1 MKVMDAY
8 TAFVVNHRKGIVVVT
23 ALLCLVCAV
32 SALMVSVNYDMS
44 SYLPKSCDSAQSLR
58 VMEDE
63 FTEAVPNARVMVE
76 DVSLAQAL
84 DCKKQMQNVPGVES
98 VMWLDD
104 VADVRIPL
112 ETQDKALVE
121 SYYENGNALF
131 SVTIDT
137 DKDTQAVNGIY
148 EIVGESG
155 HIAGEAVKTAE
166 TKSMA
171 VSEVVNAFFI
181 LVPLILLLLVVST
194 TSWLEPIYFLLA
206 IGVSI
211 LLNMGTNLV
220 LGEVSNIAFTV
231 SPILQLAVSLD
242 YAIFLLHAFRRFRE
256 TEPNVAVAMRAAMK
270 QSFSSVAASAAT
282 TAFGFAVLSIM
293 QFRIGAELGLTLVK
307 GIVLSFLCVMVFLPA
322 FTCLTYKLI
331 DRTHHRPLMPSFKNM
346 GKFVAPLRIPVVVL
360 VAVLIVP
367 CFLGQGSTTFT
378 YGMGSTA
385 ESETRAAADQV
396 AIEEAF
402 GNSTATV
409 VLVPRGQVGAEL
421 ALAQQLEGLDHVTS
435 VVSYATSVGAS
446 VPEFMVPSSA
456 LSQFYSENY
465 ARLIVYSDTLTEGDT
480 AFGLYEN
487 IRATCENFYDTS
499 YIVGEIPSLYDMR
512 AVSTD
517 DNSKTNPLAI
527 IAILLVL
534 VVTFR
539 SATLPILLVATIES
553 AIIINLSVPYFAG
566 DSLNYLGYLV
576 INTVQLGATVDYA
589 ILFTDTYRQFRT
601 IMPAKQA
608 LHRATGQSFAS
619 ILISASILALAGGVL
634 WLTNTNELI
643 ALLGLL
649 LLRGTILS
657 LFLVMTF
664 LPGVLLLF
672 DKLIGKTTWHA
683 NFFNGTCGE
692 GSLAVAGA
700 ATAVAG
706 AAPVDAAAAAG
717 SGAAAGAGADA
728 AVPATAVAGAAPV
741 DTAAA
746 VGTSNE
752 SDAASASLNVLD
764 RASSA
769 KE

>member
-1 MKVMDAY
+1 M
-8 TAFVVNHRKGIVVVT
+8 
-23 ALLCLVCAV
+23 
-32 SALMVSVNYDMS
+32 
-44 SYLPKSCDSAQSLR
+44 
-58 VMEDE
+58 
-63 FTEAVPNARVMVE
+63 
-76 DVSLAQAL
+76 
-84 DCKKQMQNVPGVES
+84 
-98 VMWLDD
+98 
-104 VADVRIPL
+104 
-112 ETQDKALVE
+112 
-121 SYYENGNALF
+121 
-131 SVTIDT
+131 
-137 DKDTQAVNGIY
+137 
-148 EIVGESG
+148 
-155 HIAGEAVKTAE
+155 
-166 TKSMA
+166 
-171 VSEVVNAFFI
+171 
-181 LVPLILLLLVVST
+181 
-194 TSWLEPIYFLLA
+194 
-206 IGVSI
+206 
-211 LLNMGTNLV
+211 
-220 LGEVSNIAFTV
+220 
-231 SPILQLAVSLD
+231 
-242 YAIFLLHAFRRFRE
+242 
-256 TEPNVAVAMRAAMK
+256 
-270 QSFSSVAASAAT
+270 
-282 TAFGFAVLSIM
+282 
-293 QFRIGAELGLTLVK
+293 
-307 GIVLSFLCVMVFLPA
+307 
-322 FTCLTYKLI
+322 
-331 DRTHHRPLMPSFKNM
+331 
-346 GKFVAPLRIPVVVL
+346 
-360 VAVLIVP
+360 
-367 CFLGQGSTTFT
+367 
-378 YGMGSTA
+378 
-385 ESETRAAADQV
+385 
-396 AIEEAF
+396 
-402 GNSTATV
+402 
-409 VLVPRGQVGAEL
+409 
-421 ALAQQLEGLDHVTS
+421 
-435 VVSYATSVGAS
+435 
-446 VPEFMVPSSA
+446 
-456 LSQFYSENY
+456 
-465 ARLIVYSDTLTEGDT
+465 
-480 AFGLYEN
+480 
-487 IRATCENFYDTS
+487 
-499 YIVGEIPSLYDMR
+499 GEIPSLYDMR

-700 ATAVAG
+700 AAAVAS
-706 AAPVDAAAAAG
+706 AAPVDAAAAG

>member
-1 MKVMDAY
+1 MRVMDAY
-8 TAFVVNHRKGIVVVT
+8 TAFVVNHRKGIVATT

-32 SALMVSVNYDMS
+32 SALLVSVNYDMS
-44 SYLPKSCDSAQSLR
+44 SYLPESCDSAKSLR

-63 FTEAVPNARVMVE
+63 FTEAVPNARVMVD
-76 DVSLAQAL
+76 DVSLSQAL
-84 DCKKQMQNVPGVES
+84 DYKRRMQQVEGVDS
-98 VMWLDD
+98 IMWLDD
-104 VADVRIPL
+104 VADVRVPL
-112 ETQDKALVE
+112 ETLDAAIVE
-121 SYYENGNALF
+121 NYYKEGNALF
-131 SVTIDT
+131 SVTIDSN
-137 DKDTQAVNGIY
+137 KDIQAIQGLYQV
-148 EIVGESG
+148 VGDQG
-155 HIAGEAVKTAE
+155 HVAGEAAKTAE

-181 LVPLILLLLVVST
+181 LVPLILLLLIVST
-194 TSWLEPIYFLLA
+194 TSWLEPLYFLLA

-211 LLNMGTNLV
+211 LLNMGTNLF

-242 YAIFLLHAFRRFRE
+242 YAIFLLHSFRRYRA
-256 TEPNVAVAMRAAMK
+256 TEPDIVQAMRAAMK

-282 TAFGFAVLSIM
+282 TAFGFAVLTIM

-307 GIVLSFLCVMVFLPA
+307 GIVFSFLCVMVFLPA

-331 DRTHHRPLMPSFKNM
+331 DRTQHRPFMPSFKTM
-346 GKFVAPLRIPVVVL
+346 GKRVAPLRIPVVILVVVL
-360 VAVLIVP
+360 AVP

-385 ESETRAAADQV
+385 ESQTRAGADQI
-396 AIEEAF
+396 AIEKTF

-409 VLVPRGQVGAEL
+409 ILVPRESVGTEL
-421 ALAQQLEGLDHVTS
+421 ALAQQLEQLEHVTS
-435 VVSYATSVGAS
+435 VTSYATSVGATI
-446 VPEFMVPSSA
+446 PEFMVPSGV
-456 LSQFYSENY
+456 LDQFYSEHF
-465 ARLIVYSDTLTEGDT
+465 ARLVVYSDTLTEGDI

-487 IRATCENFYDTS
+487 MRATCANFYDSDDT
-499 YIVGEIPSLYDMR
+499 YLVGEIPSLYDMR
-512 AVSTD
+512 AVTTE

-534 VVTFR
+534 LVTFK
-539 SATLPILLVATIES
+539 SVSLPILLVATIES
-553 AIIINLSVPYFAG
+553 AIIINLSIPYFAG

-601 IMPAKQA
+601 TMPAQRA
-608 LHRATGQSFAS
+608 LQRATGQSFTS
-619 ILISASILALAGGVL
+619 VLISAGILALAGGVL

-672 DKLIGKTTWHA
+672 DTVIAKTTWHA
-683 NFFNGTCGE
+683 NYY
-692 GSLAVAGA
+692 
-700 ATAVAG
+700 
-706 AAPVDAAAAAG
+706 DAAGRGGQPAQVGVPDQACSVKEAG
-717 SGAAAGAGADA
+717 YGQQ
-728 AVPATAVAGAAPV
+728 
-741 DTAAA
+741 
-746 VGTSNE
+746 
-752 SDAASASLNVLD
+752 
-764 RASSA
+764 R
-769 KE
+769 

>member
-1 MKVMDAY
+1 MRVMDAY
-8 TAFVVNHRKGIVVVT
+8 TAFVVNHRKGIVATT

-32 SALMVSVNYDMS
+32 SALLVSVNYDMS
-44 SYLPKSCDSAQSLR
+44 SYLPESCDSAKSLR

-63 FTEAVPNARVMVE
+63 FTEAVPNARVMVD
-76 DVSLAQAL
+76 DVSLSQAL
-84 DCKKQMQNVPGVES
+84 DYKRRMQQVEGVDS

-104 VADVRIPL
+104 VADVRVPL
-112 ETQDKALVE
+112 ETLDAAIVE
-121 SYYENGNALF
+121 NYYKEGNALF
-131 SVTIDT
+131 SVTIDS
-137 DKDTQAVNGIY
+137 DKDVQAIQGLYQV
-148 EIVGESG
+148 VGDQG
-155 HIAGEAVKTAE
+155 HVAGEAAKTAE

-181 LVPLILLLLVVST
+181 LVPLILLLLIVST
-194 TSWLEPIYFLLA
+194 TSWLEPLYFLLA

-211 LLNMGTNLV
+211 LLNMGTNLF

-242 YAIFLLHAFRRFRE
+242 YAIFLLHSFRRYRA
-256 TEPNVAVAMRAAMK
+256 TEPDIVQAMRAAMK

-282 TAFGFAVLSIM
+282 TAFGFAVLTIM

-307 GIVLSFLCVMVFLPA
+307 GIVFSFLCVMVFLPA

-331 DRTHHRPLMPSFKNM
+331 DRTQHRPFMPSFKTM
-346 GKFVAPLRIPVVVL
+346 GKRIAPLRIPVVIL
-360 VAVLIVP
+360 VAVLAVP

-385 ESETRAAADQV
+385 ESQTRAGADQI
-396 AIEEAF
+396 AIEKAF

-409 VLVPRGQVGAEL
+409 ILVPRESVGTEL
-421 ALAQQLEGLDHVTS
+421 ALAQQLEQLEHVTS
-435 VVSYATSVGAS
+435 VTSYATSVGATI
-446 VPEFMVPSSA
+446 PEFMVPSDV
-456 LSQFYSENY
+456 LDQFYSEHF
-465 ARLIVYSDTLTEGDT
+465 ARLVVYSDTLTEGDI

-487 IRATCENFYDTS
+487 MRAICANFYDSDDT
-499 YIVGEIPSLYDMR
+499 YLVGEIPSLYDMR
-512 AVSTD
+512 AVTTN

-534 VVTFR
+534 LVTFK
-539 SATLPILLVATIES
+539 SVSLPILLVATIES
-553 AIIINLSVPYFAG
+553 AIIINLSIPYFAG

-601 IMPAKQA
+601 TMPAQRA
-608 LHRATGQSFAS
+608 LQRATGQSFTS
-619 ILISASILALAGGVL
+619 VLISASILALAGGVL

-672 DKLIGKTTWHA
+672 DTVIAKTTWHA
-683 NFFNGTCGE
+683 NYY
-692 GSLAVAGA
+692 
-700 ATAVAG
+700 
-706 AAPVDAAAAAG
+706 DAAGRGGQPAQVGAPDQACSVKEAG
-717 SGAAAGAGADA
+717 YGQQ
-728 AVPATAVAGAAPV
+728 
-741 DTAAA
+741 
-746 VGTSNE
+746 
-752 SDAASASLNVLD
+752 
-764 RASSA
+764 R
-769 KE
+769 

>member
-1 MKVMDAY
+1 MRVMDAY
-8 TAFVVNHRKGIVVVT
+8 TAFVVNHRKGIVATT

-32 SALMVSVNYDMS
+32 SALLVSVNYDMS
-44 SYLPKSCDSAQSLR
+44 SYLPESCDSAKSLR

-63 FTEAVPNARVMVE
+63 FTEAVPNARVMVD
-76 DVSLAQAL
+76 DVSLSQAL
-84 DCKKQMQNVPGVES
+84 DYKRRMQQVEGVDS

-104 VADVRIPL
+104 VADVRVPL
-112 ETQDKALVE
+112 ETLDAAIVE
-121 SYYENGNALF
+121 NYYKEGNALF
-131 SVTIDT
+131 SVTIDSN
-137 DKDTQAVNGIY
+137 KDIQAIQGLYQV
-148 EIVGESG
+148 VGDQG
-155 HIAGEAVKTAE
+155 HVAGEAAKTAE

-181 LVPLILLLLVVST
+181 LVPLILLLLIVST
-194 TSWLEPIYFLLA
+194 TSWLEPLYFLLA

-211 LLNMGTNLV
+211 LLNMGTNLF

-242 YAIFLLHAFRRFRE
+242 YAIFLLHSFRRYRA
-256 TEPNVAVAMRAAMK
+256 TEPDIVQAMRAAMK

-282 TAFGFAVLSIM
+282 TAFGFAVLTIM
-293 QFRIGAELGLTLVK
+293 QFRIGSELGLTLVK
-307 GIVLSFLCVMVFLPA
+307 GIIFSFLCVMVFLPA

-331 DRTHHRPLMPSFKNM
+331 DRTQHRPFMPSFKTM
-346 GKFVAPLRIPVVVL
+346 GKRIAPLRIPVVIL
-360 VAVLIVP
+360 VAVLAVP

-385 ESETRAAADQV
+385 ESQTRAGADQI
-396 AIEEAF
+396 AIEKAF

-409 VLVPRGQVGAEL
+409 ILVPRESVGTEL
-421 ALAQQLEGLDHVTS
+421 ALAQQLEQLEHVTS
-435 VVSYATSVGAS
+435 VTSYATSVGATI
-446 VPEFMVPSSA
+446 PEFMVPSDV
-456 LSQFYSENY
+456 LDQFYSEHF
-465 ARLIVYSDTLTEGDT
+465 ARLVVYSDTLTEGDI

-487 IRATCENFYDTS
+487 MRAICANFYDSDDT
-499 YIVGEIPSLYDMR
+499 YLVGEIPSLYDMR
-512 AVSTD
+512 AVTTN

-534 VVTFR
+534 LVTFK
-539 SATLPILLVATIES
+539 SVSLPILLVATIES
-553 AIIINLSVPYFAG
+553 AIIINLSIPYFAG

-601 IMPAKQA
+601 TMPAQRA
-608 LHRATGQSFAS
+608 LQRATAQSFTS
-619 ILISASILALAGGVL
+619 VLISASILALAGGVL

-672 DKLIGKTTWHA
+672 DKIITKTTWHA
-683 NFFNGTCGE
+683 NFY
-692 GSLAVAGA
+692 
-700 ATAVAG
+700 
-706 AAPVDAAAAAG
+706 DAAG
-717 SGAAAGAGADA
+717 QGDH
-728 AVPATAVAGAAPV
+728 PAQI
-741 DTAAA
+741 D
-746 VGTSNE
+746 
-752 SDAASASLNVLD
+752 ASA
-764 RASSA
+764 RACSM
-769 KE
+769 KEACYGQQR